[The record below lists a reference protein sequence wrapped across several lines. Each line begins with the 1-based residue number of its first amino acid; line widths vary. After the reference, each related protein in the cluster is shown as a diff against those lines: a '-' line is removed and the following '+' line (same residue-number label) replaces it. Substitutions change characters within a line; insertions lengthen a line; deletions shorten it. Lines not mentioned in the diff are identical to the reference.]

1 MENLQY
7 NCCARPHL
15 NFSVTMS
22 SLNNTNCTEETPSFL
37 NSSAVFSTT
46 MCGPTRLSKPQFG
59 PSTAEM
65 KALTAINSTASV
77 VGLVGNILVC
87 FVVMKFRFLGRP
99 KAELFIASLAIAD
112 LLVCV
117 IAQPMYVMHL
127 YGLLPSQLNTIR
139 QAVTWISTLVS
150 VSHLFSIS
158 IERFL
163 SLYFLHRYSFFV
175 PDRIIWS
182 AIILTWLTAIG
193 FGAPAATLRKARHIA
208 QYFVIAILLIIP
220 ILYAGTFYIVRLQH
234 QRIKKQLPAKKLST
248 SQKSFPR
255 ERKIVY
261 MIAVVVGAF
270 YFCITPLIIL
280 PFFFNIGASRAVI
293 INAKRAFPWVNT
305 VAFCN
310 SCLNPYVYYWKSW
323 RFRLALEMILRRIFE
338 KK

>member
-1 MENLQY
+1 MTTSIND
-7 NCCARPHL
+7 A
-15 NFSVTMS
+15 
-22 SLNNTNCTEETPSFL
+22 NCTVERQSYDL
-37 NSSAVFSTT
+37 NSSVVSSI
-46 MCGPTRLSKPQFG
+46 CGPTRATRPQFG
-59 PSTAEM
+59 PSTSEM
-65 KALTAINSTASV
+65 KALTAINSTASLIGV
-77 VGLVGNILVC
+77 VGNLMVC

-99 KAELFIASLAIAD
+99 KAELFIASLAVAD

-117 IAQPMYVMHL
+117 FAQPMYVLFLHE
-127 YGLLPSQLNTIR
+127 LLPSHLNMIR
-139 QAVTWISTLVS
+139 TAVTWVSTLVS

-163 SLYFLHRYSFFV
+163 SLYFLHRYSFFI

-182 AIILTWLTAIG
+182 AIVVTWLIAIG
-193 FGAPAATLRKARHIA
+193 FGAPAATFRKGRHIA

-248 SQKSFPR
+248 SQKSFTK

-270 YFCITPLIIL
+270 YLCITPLIIL
-280 PFFFNIGASRAVI
+280 PFFFNVGASPAVLLK
-293 INAKRAFPWVNT
+293 AKRAFPWVNT

-310 SCLNPYVYYWKSW
+310 SSLNPYVYYWRSW
-323 RFRLALEMILRRIFE
+323 RFRIALERILRKLFE